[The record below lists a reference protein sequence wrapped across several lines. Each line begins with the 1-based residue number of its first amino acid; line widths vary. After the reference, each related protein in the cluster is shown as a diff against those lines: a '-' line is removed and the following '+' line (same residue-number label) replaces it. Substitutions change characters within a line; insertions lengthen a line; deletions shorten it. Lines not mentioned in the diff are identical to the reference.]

1 MDRRTFLK
9 TAALGSITAG
19 ITASVASAERFFP
32 TKVDPS
38 LFTDFNRVKDPA
50 RKTPLEKSHAP
61 VISAPASVKAGEA
74 FPVEVSV
81 GETLHAM
88 GTSHWIEYIEL
99 AIGNQPAG
107 RIDLQSNGY
116 LKPKVTFLVTLPK
129 EAAPSGKVTLV
140 AFQRCNLH
148 GYWESTYDV
157 VVA

>member
-50 RKTPLEKSHAP
+50 KKTPLEKSHAP
-61 VISAPASVKAGEA
+61 VISAPASVKTGEA

-81 GETLHAM
+81 GETLHVM
-88 GTSHWIEYIEL
+88 GTSHWIEYIEF

-107 RIDLQSNGY
+107 RIDLPSNGY
-116 LKPKVTFLVTLPK
+116 LKPKATFLVTLPK

-148 GYWESTYDV
+148 GYWESSLDIAVT
-157 VVA
+157 